1 MSEIDFNEIY
11 KKIDQFDFE
20 TLKIM
25 NKPYIIADEYV
36 LNSFDYIPDK
46 TLDDTP
52 HELEEILYNEKII
65 INNLYFTDILTLLND
80 VYIKEKEIRFPNRQ
94 INIKLVPSISLS
106 NNIKLF
112 FKHVLRFFE
121 KNIINNFFYNE
132 NINENNLVIE
142 IKKSLQKYNEV
153 LNHNL
158 LNIKIPYLN
167 KENRIENINLNNKD
181 KYQKEQ
187 FEIKLKEMK
196 KEFDLYKIDLIDY
209 FYKLNAI
216 KSELD
221 EFLKIFLNKI
231 KIIISIKYNFKIKCI
246 EVIKLIENPGKIF
259 GNFSKKKKIEAGINL
274 YINSIKELLN
284 NYQLMKNDM
293 KLFEEINNNN
303 INIQNIYQEM
313 NYYNRRLKEISN
325 YITLLIREARL
336 KLNEPNESFY
346 VMDLYE
352 NKIDFINDYNFKINE
367 LIRTPTL
374 IDYNNNIPIMD
385 FPTFLYKIY
394 TNEIKK

>member
-274 YINSIKELLN
+274 YINSIKELLT
-284 NYQLMKNDM
+284 NYQLMKKDM

-303 INIQNIYQEM
+303 INIQNKYQEM

-325 YITLLIREARL
+325 YITLLIRETRL

-352 NKIDFINDYNFKINE
+352 NEIDFINDYNFKINE

-374 IDYNNNIPIMD
+374 IDYNNNISIMD

-394 TNEIKK
+394 INEIKK